1 MKTLISTIALLGT
14 LSSAPAIAATTA
26 KAHRA
31 APPPSHRMVRASHR
45 RYSARPARGHVIRA
59 HMSAA
64 AAAAAAGPRTTK
76 VSLAD
81 EDTGPST
88 TPSWFKGKD
97 KAGYGWRDGGAETM
111 VGVYRRPDQP
121 ELPAPRIRPD
131 SAGAAG
137 VSLSFKL
144 GGGH

>member
-1 MKTLISTIALLGT
+1 MKLLTCSVALIGAIGLA
-14 LSSAPAIAATTA
+14 SAVAATPTVR
-26 KAHRA
+26 AHRA
-31 APPPSHRMVRASHR
+31 EAAPAHRMVRISHR
-45 RYSARPARGHVIRA
+45 RRTSPAAHGHIIRA

-64 AAAAAAGPRTTK
+64 AAAATPRPTR
-76 VSLAD
+76 VSLGQ
-81 EDTGPST
+81 EDTGLSE
-88 TPSWFKGKD
+88 TPSWFKEKD

-121 ELPAPRIRPD
+121 DLPAPRIRPD

>member
-1 MKTLISTIALLGT
+1 MKTLISVIAVLAALG
-14 LSSAPAIAATTA
+14 SAPVMAATTA
-26 KAHRA
+26 KAHKA
-31 APPPSHRMVRASHR
+31 APPPSHRLVRTSHR
-45 RYSARPARGHVIRA
+45 RYSASPARGHVIRA

-64 AAAAAAGPRTTK
+64 AAAANTRPTK

-81 EDTGPST
+81 EDAGPST
-88 TPSWFKGKD
+88 TPSWFKEKD
-97 KAGYGWRDGGAETM
+97 KAGYGWRDGSAETM

-121 ELPAPRIRPD
+121 DLPAPRIRPD